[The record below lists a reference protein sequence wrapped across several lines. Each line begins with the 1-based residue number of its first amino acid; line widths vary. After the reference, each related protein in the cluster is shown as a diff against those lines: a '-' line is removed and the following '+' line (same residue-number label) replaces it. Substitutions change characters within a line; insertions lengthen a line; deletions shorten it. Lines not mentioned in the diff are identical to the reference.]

1 MSPKRTLGNITK
13 YVSNLPI
20 PKLDFKEIFKKIE
33 EEKERPKLK
42 VVDIINLSD
51 KELERVYYYYGAGK
65 AFLEMELSD
74 IASKKALIE
83 DVYKDTFAD
92 VSYKIVDRRAKEGL
106 TKLNKEGL
114 EGTAFAESEELREY
128 KKQMR
133 EATGIFVRVQGELTS
148 YDSMWKTLSRIIG
161 LRTKDKKEYSI

>member
-133 EATGIFVRVQGELTS
+133 EATGIFIRVQGELTS

>member
-83 DVYKDTFAD
+83 DVYKD
-92 VSYKIVDRRAKEGL
+92 VKKII
-106 TKLNKEGL
+106 
-114 EGTAFAESEELREY
+114 
-128 KKQMR
+128 KK
-133 EATGIFVRVQGELTS
+133 
-148 YDSMWKTLSRIIG
+148 
-161 LRTKDKKEYSI
+161 KKKRKR

>member
-133 EATGIFVRVQGELTS
+133 EATGIFIRVQGELTS

-161 LRTKDKKEYSI
+161 LRTKDKKEYNI